1 MTGEQREALR
11 EQREALREQ
20 REALREQREAL
31 KEQREALSRWIHAA
45 SRKVCVFFS
54 KWTRA
59 ELVTLHRCM
68 HHELGP
74 RGQGSLHIGVC
85 ATNSVPGGKGSLHAL
100 AYAIRDVCGC
110 VCETITRP

>member
-11 EQREALREQ
+11 EQRQ
-20 REALREQREAL
+20 AL

-85 ATNSVPGGKGSLHAL
+85 ATNSVRYTHSRTPYVTYVG
-100 AYAIRDVCGC
+100 

>member
-20 REALREQREAL
+20 RQAL

-85 ATNSVPGGKGSLHAL
+85 ATNSVPGGRVRYTHSRTPYVTYVG
-100 AYAIRDVCGC
+100 

>member
-11 EQREALREQ
+11 EQRQALREQ

-74 RGQGSLHIGVC
+74 RGE
-85 ATNSVPGGKGSLHAL
+85 GSLHAL